1 MIKIIASDMDG
12 TLLNSDH
19 KISNENLKAIREAQE
34 KGIHFAIATG
44 RDYLDVEPVLKEHN
58 LKCECIVSNG
68 AEYRDC
74 DGNIIE
80 SINIDKNS
88 LREILKIMDEFNIK
102 AELFTNDG
110 IYTPNTR
117 EEALKGTAYMM
128 QTFSGIES
136 FEECL
141 EYAKKDERF
150 IRLKYIEDFE
160 EFFEGTIEVR
170 KIFAFYSD
178 IDALNKAR
186 VEIEKISGLAVS
198 SSFIDNIEITNEN
211 AQKGLILAKVAK
223 KMGIAKDEVMIMGDS
238 FNDYSM
244 FTEFT
249 ETVAMENAI
258 PEVKEI
264 AKYITDTNNNDGVAK
279 AIRKVLA

>member
-12 TLLNSDH
+12 TLLNSEH
-19 KISNENLKAIREAQE
+19 KISSENLKAIKEAQD

-44 RDYLDVEPVLKEHN
+44 RDYLDVEPVLKECG

-68 AEYRDC
+68 AEYRDSN
-74 DGNIIE
+74 GKILE

-88 LREILKIMDEFNIK
+88 LKEIFEIMNKFGIK

-110 IYTPNTR
+110 IYTPNSK
-117 EEALKGTAYMM
+117 EEALKGIAYMIH
-128 QTFSGIES
+128 TFNRVES

-141 EYAKKDERF
+141 EMAKEDKRF
-150 IRLKYIEDFE
+150 ARLKYIDDFDK
-160 EFFEGTIEVR
+160 FFEGPIEVR
-170 KIFAFYSD
+170 KIFAFYNN
-178 IDALNKAR
+178 IEILNKVR
-186 VEIEKISGLAVS
+186 NEIEKINGLAVS
-198 SSFIDNIEITNEN
+198 SSFIDNIEITNKD
-211 AQKGLILAKVAK
+211 AQKGLILAKVAN
-223 KMGIAKDEVMIMGDS
+223 KMGIDKSEVMIMGDS

-258 PEVKEI
+258 PEIKEI
-264 AKYITDTNNNDGVAK
+264 AKYITDRNDNDGVAK
-279 AIRKVLA
+279 AIRKIF